1 MKTKDPTKIWNP
13 YLGGAFL
20 GLVLYLAF
28 LLTGHGL
35 GASGG
40 VARML
45 SGVMDVVAPEHMR
58 MSPYLSRYAD
68 APFSHWIV
76 PLIIGVFLG
85 GMVSGALAGRS
96 KVETLRGPHVSPR
109 TRLIFALIGGIIAG
123 YGARL
128 ARGCTSGQA
137 LTGGASLAVGSWAF
151 MFAAFGGGYAVA
163 WFARKLWN

>member
-1 MKTKDPTKIWNP
+1 MKTRDPKRLWNP
-13 YLGGAFL
+13 YVGGAFL
-20 GLVLYLAF
+20 GFVLYLAF

-40 VARML
+40 VARVL
-45 SGVMDVVAPEHMR
+45 AGGMDLVAEDHMR

-68 APFSHWIV
+68 GPFSHWII
-76 PLIIGVFLG
+76 PLIGGVFLG
-85 GMVSGALAGRS
+85 GMISGALAGRS
-96 KVETLRGPHVSPR
+96 KVEVLRGPHISAA
-109 TRLIFALIGGIIAG
+109 TRLTFALVGGIIAG

-137 LTGGASLAVGSWAF
+137 LTGGAELAVGSWAF